1 MPLRDWVPAIG
12 LRRYSSMY
20 VCLCCMLTT
29 CSTCCSFT
37 YSYCPLVNLT
47 ELFLYLLILS
57 IGESDGAVPLPT
69 LIVHW

>member
-29 CSTCCSFT
+29 CSTCCPFT

-47 ELFLYLLILS
+47 ELNCVYHLLV
-57 IGESDGAVPLPT
+57 DDMVVWFVARA
-69 LIVHW
+69 IVYWR